1 MNDTEK
7 LDLIIREV
15 GGLKTEMQDMKT
27 EMQDMKTEM
36 QDMKT
41 EMQDMKSDIQD
52 LKSEMKVVKTDIGK
66 LQNSMKRVE
75 LHLENVTDNN
85 IRLVAEGH
93 LNLHNKLSEA
103 TKVSNFQEMLGVRV
117 NILEEDVKLLK
128 EAIAINPA

>member
-7 LDLIIREV
+7 LDLIIQEV

-27 EMQDMKTEM
+27 EMQDMK
-36 QDMKT
+36 
-41 EMQDMKSDIQD
+41 SDIRG
-52 LKSEMKVVKTDIGK
+52 LKSEMKVVKTNIDK

-75 LHLENVTDNN
+75 LHIENVTDNN

-103 TKVSNFQEMLGVRV
+103 TKVSNYEEMLGIRV